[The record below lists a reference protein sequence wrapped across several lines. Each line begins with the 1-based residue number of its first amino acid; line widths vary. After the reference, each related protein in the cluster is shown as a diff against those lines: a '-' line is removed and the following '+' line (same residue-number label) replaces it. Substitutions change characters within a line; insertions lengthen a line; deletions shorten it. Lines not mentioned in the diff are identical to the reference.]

1 MSKLNAAVVR
11 SAILQWPGLYETPEG
26 RRFAGMP
33 VSQVPSQLRT
43 CGWRNVSHLDEH
55 SFGPRGLGLEIVD
68 ARYVGGARPKKFCRV
83 VVAQE
88 ANDPRL
94 PHPGH
99 FGRCHVISS
108 DIEEHAW
115 ILAAEFAA

>member
-1 MSKLNAAVVR
+1 MSKLNATIVR
-11 SAILQWPGLYETPEG
+11 SAILQRPGLYETPEG

-43 CGWRNVSHLDEH
+43 CGWRNVSHLDEC
-55 SFGPRGLGLEIVD
+55 SLGPRGLGLEIVN
-68 ARYVGGARPKKFCRV
+68 ARYVGGTCPKQFCRV

-88 ANDPRL
+88 ANDPSL

-99 FGRCHVISS
+99 FGRCRVISS
-108 DIEEHAW
+108 DIDEHAEV
-115 ILAAEFAA
+115 LAAEFTA